1 MEMLDLFK
9 VVVYK
14 YPTTFF
20 KPCNGL
26 WQAQHLADNI
36 FRESGFKD
44 NAVVEYDGEVIYRA
58 QRRPTFSI

>member
-1 MEMLDLFK
+1 
-9 VVVYK
+9 VVYK